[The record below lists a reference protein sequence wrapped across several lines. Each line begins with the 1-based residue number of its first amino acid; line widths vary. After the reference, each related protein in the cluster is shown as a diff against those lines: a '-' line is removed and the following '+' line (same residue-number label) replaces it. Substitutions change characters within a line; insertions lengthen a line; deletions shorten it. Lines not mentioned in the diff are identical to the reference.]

1 MPNGI
6 ITVYEIH
13 YKESS
18 SNNMYIN
25 VHNTNSTQYTIYRLS
40 GSSAIEI
47 KVRGYT
53 IAGPGR
59 WATIIIELGKII
71 MFYVYFEFF
80 SSIRCGTSPELFS
93 NSSQL

>member
-6 ITVYEIH
+6 IIMYEIH

-25 VHNTNSTQYTIYRLS
+25 VRHTNSTQYTIDQLN

-59 WATIIIELGKII
+59 WATIIVSGKKI
-71 MFYVYFEFF
+71 MFYVLNLS
-80 SSIRCGTSPELFS
+80 SSIRCTSPELFS

>member
-6 ITVYEIH
+6 IIMYEVH

-25 VHNTNSTQYTIYRLS
+25 VHNTMSTQYTFDQLN

-59 WATIIIELGKII
+59 WATIIVPGKKI
-71 MFYVYFEFF
+71 MFYVLNF
-80 SSIRCGTSPELFS
+80 SFLIRCTNPKLFS